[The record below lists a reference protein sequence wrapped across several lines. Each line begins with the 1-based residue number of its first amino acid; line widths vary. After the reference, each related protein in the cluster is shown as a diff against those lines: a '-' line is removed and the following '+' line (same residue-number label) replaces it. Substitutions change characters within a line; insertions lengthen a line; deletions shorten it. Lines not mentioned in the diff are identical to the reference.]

1 MADSVRPLF
10 PDDAEDPDSVTGI
23 LPSQDLR
30 ALIAEGAI
38 QAEDAIPEAQI
49 QPASLDLRLG
59 ANGYRIRTSFLP
71 GKRNTVAERI
81 EAFATHRFDL
91 NDDTILEKNC
101 VYIVELAERVRLP
114 QDLEGT
120 ANPKSSIGRL
130 DVFTRLIA
138 DNAAEFD
145 RVPAGYDGPLYA
157 EISPLAFSIVVRK
170 GSRLNQLRLQRG
182 SPALSEMA
190 FRRLFEELRDP
201 EHMPPPEEV
210 YRGGFPISVELKGEA
225 APGIIGYKARKHA
238 PLVDVDKPDHYDPLD
253 YWEIIPPVKGDGI
266 ILDPDDFYILASKE
280 SVPVPPDYAAE
291 MVAYDTLMGEFRV
304 HYAGFFDPGFG
315 YSPHGH
321 GGTRAVL
328 EVRSHEVPFLI
339 EDGQIVGRLM
349 YEKLVA
355 TPDKLYGGEIGSS
368 YQRQGLALSKHF
380 KRG

>member
-1 MADSVRPLF
+1 MIQPLKSETKTPQAD
-10 PDDAEDPDSVTGI
+10 GI

-30 ALIAEGAI
+30 RLMENGVITATEPIDE
-38 QAEDAIPEAQI
+38 EQI

-59 ANGYRIRTSFLP
+59 TKGYRIRTSFLP
-71 GKRNTVAERI
+71 GQHRNVAERI
-81 EAFATHRFDL
+81 ETFATHPIDL
-91 NDDTILEKNC
+91 TQDTILEKNC
-101 VYIVELAERVRLP
+101 VYIVELQERVRLP
-114 QDLEGT
+114 ADIEGT

-157 EISPLAFSIVVRK
+157 EIAPLAFSIIVRK
-170 GSRLNQLRLQRG
+170 GSRLNQLRLLRG
-182 SPALSEMA
+182 SPSLSEAA
-190 FRRLFEELRDP
+190 FARLFAELHDP
-201 EHMPPPEEV
+201 AHMPPPEEA

-238 PLVDVDKPDHYDPLD
+238 PLIDVDQRDHYDVLD
-253 YWEIIPPVKGDGI
+253 YWEPIAPVKGDGI

-280 SVPVPPDYAAE
+280 AVPVPPEYAAE

-315 YSPHGH
+315 YAPHGH

-349 YEKLVA
+349 YEKVA
-355 TPDKLYGGEIGSS
+355 AEPDKLYGSGIGSS

-380 KRG
+380 RKK

>member
-1 MADSVRPLF
+1 MSERMIQPLKTKTE
-10 PDDAEDPDSVTGI
+10 PQQAEGI

-30 ALIAEGAI
+30 RFVEDGVIAAADPIDE
-38 QAEDAIPEAQI
+38 EQI

-59 ANGYRIRTSFLP
+59 SKGYRIRTSFLP
-71 GKRNTVAERI
+71 GQHRNVADRI
-81 EAFATHRFDL
+81 EAFATHPIDL
-91 NDDTILEKNC
+91 TQDAILEKNC
-101 VYIVELAERVRLP
+101 VYIVEVQERVALP
-114 QDLEGT
+114 PDVEGT

-138 DNAAEFD
+138 DNTAEFD
-145 RVPAGYDGPLYA
+145 RVPAGYDGTLYA
-157 EISPLAFSIVVRK
+157 EIAPLAFSIVVRK
-170 GSRLNQLRLQRG
+170 GSRLNQLRLLRG
-182 SPALSEMA
+182 SPSLSEAA
-190 FRRLFEELRDP
+190 FSQLFAELHDP
-201 EHMPPPEEV
+201 AHMPPAEES

-238 PLVDVDKPDHYDPLD
+238 PLIDVDRRDHYDTLD
-253 YWEIIPPVKGDGI
+253 YWEPIAPVKGDGI

-280 SVPVPPDYAAE
+280 AVPVPPEYAAE

-315 YSPHGH
+315 YAPHGH

-349 YEKLVA
+349 YEKLA
-355 TPDKLYGGEIGSS
+355 AEPDKLYGSGIGSS

-380 KRG
+380 RKD

>member
-1 MADSVRPLF
+1 MIQPLKSKTKRRQAD
-10 PDDAEDPDSVTGI
+10 GI

-30 ALIAEGAI
+30 RFIENGVISAADPVD
-38 QAEDAIPEAQI
+38 EDQI

-59 ANGYRIRTSFLP
+59 ARGYRVRTSFLP
-71 GKRNTVAERI
+71 GQQRNVAERI
-81 EAFATHRFDL
+81 EAFATHPIDL
-91 NDDTILEKNC
+91 TQDTILEKNC
-101 VYIVELAERVRLP
+101 VYIVELQERLSLP
-114 QDLEGT
+114 PDLEGT

-157 EISPLAFSIVVRK
+157 EIAPLAFSIVVRK
-170 GSRLNQLRLQRG
+170 GSRLNQLRLLRG
-182 SPALSEMA
+182 SPSLTEAA
-190 FRRLFEELRDP
+190 FSQLFAELHDP
-201 EHMPPPEEV
+201 AHMPPPEEA

-238 PLVDVDKPDHYDPLD
+238 PLIDVDRRDHYDTLD
-253 YWEIIPPVKGDGI
+253 YWEPIAPVKDDGI

-280 SVPVPPDYAAE
+280 AVPVPPQYAAE

-315 YSPHGH
+315 YAPHGH

-339 EDGQIVGRLM
+339 EDGQTVGRLM
-349 YEKLVA
+349 YEKLA
-355 TPDKLYGGEIGSS
+355 AEPDKLYGSGIGSS

-380 KRG
+380 RKA

>member
-1 MADSVRPLF
+1 MTQPLRDADEDR
-10 PDDAEDPDSVTGI
+10 DADGI

-30 ALIAEGAI
+30 RCIDEGVIAADEPVG
-38 QAEDAIPEAQI
+38 EDQV

-59 ANGYRIRTSFLP
+59 ARGYRIRTSFLP
-71 GKRNTVAERI
+71 GQHRRVAERI
-81 EAFATHRFDL
+81 EAFATHPIDL
-91 NDDTILEKNC
+91 THDTILEKNC
-101 VYIVELAERVRLP
+101 VYIVELQEQVCLP
-114 QDLEGT
+114 AGLEGT

-138 DNAAEFD
+138 DNAVEFD
-145 RVPAGYDGPLYA
+145 RVPSGYDGPLYA
-157 EISPLAFSIVVRK
+157 EIAPLAFSIVVRK
-170 GSRLNQLRLQRG
+170 GSRLNQLRLLRG
-182 SPALSEMA
+182 SPSLSEAA
-190 FRRLFEELRDP
+190 FRELFAELHDP
-201 EHMPPPEEV
+201 TYMPPPEEA

-238 PLVDVDKPDHYDPLD
+238 PLIDVDRRGHYDPLD
-253 YWEIIPPVKGDGI
+253 YWEPIPPVKGDGI

-280 SVPVPPDYAAE
+280 SVPVPPEYAAE

-315 YSPHGH
+315 YAPHGH

-349 YEKLVA
+349 YEKLAAV
-355 TPDKLYGGEIGSS
+355 PDKLYGANIGSS
-368 YQRQGLALSKHF
+368 YQRQGLALSRHF
-380 KRG
+380 RRV

>member
-1 MADSVRPLF
+1 MASP
-10 PDDAEDPDSVTGI
+10 AGI
-23 LPSQDLR
+23 LPSQELR
-30 ALIAEGAI
+30 ALVAEQAI
-38 QAEDAIPEAQI
+38 QAPDAITEAQI

-59 ANGYRIRTSFLP
+59 EVGYRIRTSFLP
-71 GKRNTVAERI
+71 GRRRRVADRI
-81 EAFATHRFDL
+81 EAFATHRIDL
-91 NDDTILEKNC
+91 TQDIILEKNC
-101 VYIVELAERVRLP
+101 VYIVELQERLSLP
-114 QDLEGT
+114 DGIEGT
-120 ANPKSSIGRL
+120 ANPKSSVGRL

-138 DNAAEFD
+138 DNGVEFD
-145 RVPAGYDGPLYA
+145 RVPPGYDGTLYA

-170 GSRLNQLRLQRG
+170 GSRLNQLRLLRG
-182 SPALSEMA
+182 SPGLSEVA
-190 FRRLFEELRDP
+190 FRRLFEELHDP

-238 PLVDVDKPDHYDPLD
+238 PLIDVDRRDHYDPLD
-253 YWEIIPPVKGDGI
+253 YWEAIPPVKGDGI

-280 SVPVPPDYAAE
+280 SVPVPPEYAAE

-315 YSPHGH
+315 YAPNGH

-349 YEKLVA
+349 YEKLAAV
-355 TPDKLYGGEIGSS
+355 PDKLYGSDIGSS

-380 KRG
+380 KQT